1 MKKFKYKVLKSV
13 LSPEILDYTYSYF
26 TLKERATKFLF
37 ENKIIS
43 PFFKLFGYYGDQQIP
58 NTYNSYGDP
67 LAETILTKLK
77 SKIEKVYGKSLIET
91 YAYTRLYK
99 NGDELK
105 RHIDRKSCE
114 LSATLNI
121 GGDPWP
127 IHIDLTGG
135 RNKAGTKI
143 DLKPGDLLVYKGCE
157 HEHWREVFKGKKC
170 LQIFLHYNPK
180 RGKNSQKYDGRPFLG
195 IPDFDL

>member
-1 MKKFKYKVLKSV
+1 
-13 LSPEILDYTYSYF
+13 
-26 TLKERATKFLF
+26 
-37 ENKIIS
+37 
-43 PFFKLFGYYGDQQIP
+43 
-58 NTYNSYGDP
+58 
-67 LAETILTKLK
+67 
-77 SKIEKVYGKSLIET
+77 LIET

-135 RNKAGTKI
+135 RNKVGTKI

>member
-13 LSPEILDYTYSYF
+13 LSDEVLEYTYSYF
-26 TLKERATKFLF
+26 TMKERATRFLF

-43 PFFKLFGYYGDQQIP
+43 PYFKLFGYYGDTQIP
-58 NTYNSYGDP
+58 DTYNSYGDP
-67 LAETILTKLK
+67 LAETILSKLK
-77 SKIEKVYGKSLIET
+77 NKIEKEYGKSLVET

-99 NGDELK
+99 NGDTLH
-105 RHIDRKSCE
+105 RHRDRKACE
-114 LSATLNI
+114 LSATINI

-127 IHIDLTGG
+127 IYVDPTGKENQAGVRIDL
-135 RNKAGTKI
+135 N
-143 DLKPGDLLVYKGCE
+143 PGDLLIYKGCDF
-157 HEHWREVFKGKKC
+157 EHWREPFKGEKC

-195 IPDFDL
+195 IPDFEL